1 MEELARFGRASLAQ
15 VAELMGRS
23 EEQVA
28 EAAVR
33 LEGDGAVVRGML
45 AASAVTALI
54 SEVEPARPL
63 QDAEALL
70 RNAFRL
76 ARENAKADWA
86 SMAVPV
92 LKNRLLQLTDGTFRE
107 KDFGAPS
114 IWHFVTLFPGLVA
127 CEGVRPSER
136 VRLREPEL
144 IETDD
149 RDESAEL
156 DPVGK
161 GRIRDDLWRAVFDYR
176 SGKTYAWDETRGR
189 ASDHADP
196 DSAGIRV
203 PTITA
208 AELRTLRQEF
218 VRTQETVS
226 EHDAAR
232 LAEWVDGAG
241 ATAALPRFYRPLWNA
256 HLKSHAA
263 DRLRTFFIQAG
274 LDVPSDLIAHA
285 SPPTAPVSDVE
296 HARRRAHAYI
306 DAMTGEELGRLSIE
320 LSVIARVRI
329 SDEG

>member
-15 VAELMGRS
+15 VAELTGRS

-33 LEGDGAVVRGML
+33 LEGEGAAVRGML
-45 AASAVTALI
+45 AASAVTPLI
-54 SEVEPARPL
+54 AGVEPARSL
-63 QDAEALL
+63 RDAEVLL

-76 ARENAKADWA
+76 ARESAKADWD

-107 KDFGAPS
+107 QDFGAPS
-114 IWHFVTLFPGLVA
+114 IWHFVTLFPGLVV
-127 CEGVRPSER
+127 CEGARPSER

-149 RDESAEL
+149 RDDSAEL

-161 GRIRDDLWRAVFDYR
+161 GRIRNDLWRAVFDYR
-176 SGKTYAWDETRGR
+176 SGKTYAWDEALGR
-189 ASDHADP
+189 ASEHAD
-196 DSAGIRV
+196 SGSTSIRV

-208 AELRTLRQEF
+208 PELRDLRREF
-218 VRTQETVS
+218 TRTQETVS

-232 LAEWVDGAG
+232 LAEWVEGAG

-263 DRLRTFFIQAG
+263 DRLRTFFMQAG
-274 LDVPSDLIAHA
+274 LDVPSDLIANA
-285 SPPTAPVSDVE
+285 SPTTSPVSEVE
-296 HARRRAHAYI
+296 HARRRAHAYV
-306 DAMTGEELGRLSIE
+306 DAMTAEELGRLSIE